1 MTAVRSFAALRGLAR
16 AAAPLRPV
24 VAGGEATEVMT
35 ALAAMLESGL
45 IDGAVVSGD
54 PEAMA
59 PLMAPELQGAVEVV
73 PAFGVQ
79 DCARAA
85 VAAIRAGRGD
95 VLMKGHVDSGSYLR
109 AVVDRADGLRDG
121 DVLSNVTVAEMP
133 SLGRL
138 IAATDNGI
146 VPMPTLD
153 QKRQIVCNTLP
164 LFAGLG
170 VRPVKVAA
178 VCATEKAS
186 DAIPATRDAEA
197 LARAG
202 LPGFEIGGPMGYDVA
217 VSPEAAQIKG
227 LQDMP
232 AAGAADLLLFP
243 TIDAANAV
251 AKAWKFHG
259 QAKTGSIVLG
269 ARVPVLLNSRSDS
282 AARRVNALLLA
293 GAVLRGRA
301 LAESGGAKHR
311 TALEL

>member
-1 MTAVRSFAALRGLAR
+1 MAARSFEELRAR
-16 AAAPLRPV
+16 ALAEAPLRPV
-24 VAGGEATEVMT
+24 VAGGEAAEVMA
-35 ALAAMLESGL
+35 ALAAMLEAGL
-45 IDGAVVSGD
+45 IGGAVVTGE
-54 PEAMA
+54 PAA
-59 PLMAPELQGAVEVV
+59 LARLMPPGLDRAIGIE
-73 PAFGVQ
+73 PAFGAQ

-85 VAAIRAGRGD
+85 VAAIHAGRGD

-109 AVVDRADGLRDG
+109 AVVDQAAGLRQG

-133 SLGRL
+133 TLGRL

-146 VPMPTLD
+146 VPLPTLD
-153 QKRQIVCNTLP
+153 QKRQIVRNTAA

-170 VRPVKVAA
+170 IAPVKVAA

-197 LARAG
+197 LARDG

-217 VSPEAAQIKG
+217 VSPEAARIKG

-259 QAKTGSIVLG
+259 QAETGSIVLG
-269 ARVPVLLNSRSDS
+269 ASVPVLLNSRSDS

-301 LAESGGAKHR
+301 QSRSGGADHR
-311 TALEL
+311 AALEL

>member
-1 MTAVRSFAALRGLAR
+1 MTAVRSFAALRGFAR

-24 VAGGEATEVMT
+24 VAGGEATEVIV
-35 ALAAMLESGL
+35 ALATMLESGL
-45 IDGAVVSGD
+45 IDGAVVTGD
-54 PEAMA
+54 SEAMA
-59 PLMAPELQGAVEVV
+59 PLMIPELHGAIEVV
-73 PAFGVQ
+73 PASGVHE
-79 DCARAA
+79 CARAA

-95 VLMKGHVDSGSYLR
+95 VLMKGHVDSTSYLR

-146 VPMPTLD
+146 LPMPTLE
-153 QKRQIVCNTLP
+153 QKRQIVRNTTA

-197 LARAG
+197 LARGG

-217 VSPEAAQIKG
+217 VSPEAARIKG

-259 QAKTGSIVLG
+259 QAETGSIVLG

-293 GAVLRGRA
+293 GAMLRGRA
-301 LAESGGAKHR
+301 AAGSGGAKR
-311 TALEL
+311 RAALEL

>member
-1 MTAVRSFAALRGLAR
+1 MKTVRSFAALRGLAR

-24 VAGGEATEVMT
+24 VAGGEAAEVMT

-45 IDGAVVSGD
+45 IDGAVVTGD

-59 PLMAPELQGAVEVV
+59 SLMAPGLQGAIEVV

-153 QKRQIVCNTLP
+153 QKRLIVCNTLP

-293 GAVLRGRA
+293 GAVLRGRT
-301 LAESGGAKHR
+301 LAGSGGAR
-311 TALEL
+311 QRAALEL

>member
-1 MTAVRSFAALRGLAR
+1 MKTVRSFAALRGLAR
-16 AAAPLRPV
+16 AADSLRPV
-24 VAGGEATEVMT
+24 VAGGEAAEVMT
-35 ALAAMLESGL
+35 ALAAMLESRL
-45 IDGAVVSGD
+45 IDCAVVTGD

-59 PLMAPELQGAVEVV
+59 SLMAPGLQGVVEVV

-153 QKRQIVCNTLP
+153 QKRLIVCNTLP
-164 LFAGLG
+164 LFTGLG

-197 LARAG
+197 LARTG
-202 LPGFEIGGPMGYDVA
+202 LQGFEIGGPMGYDVA

-301 LAESGGAKHR
+301 LAESDGAKHR
-311 TALEL
+311 AALEL